1 MKRSTLL
8 PVLLA
13 VALSTMAAVS
23 AQSAAAAVPTVTG
36 FAPASGPPAWSVTLT
51 GTGFTGAT
59 TVTFTPTDLAYSP
72 KQATFTVPSDTTIVA
87 TVPFF
92 AALPL
97 ETTLTVKTPDG
108 TATSV
113 GDFAIDGR
121 VGLSEHRGSR
131 GESITLTGSGFTG
144 ATRVAF
150 GTWHWPVQ
158 GDEPF
163 VLVDPLKARFQVL
176 SDTTIAATVPA
187 LRVGGHFWVKVVS
200 PTATS
205 VSAYAT
211 PFRVVRPRL
220 LKINYGA
227 FAVRPATIT
236 PSGDGTFNIGDLGGP
251 IHWRVWSARRAYGL
265 GTVWIDNGI
274 PNEAL
279 GTFFGHPGSVTAL
292 RVRGGLFTRMTVR
305 WLDSGHRRS
314 ATLKLAKAHAGS
326 WFWR

>member
-1 MKRSTLL
+1 MKRLVVL
-8 PVLLA
+8 AVLLA
-13 VALSTMAAVS
+13 VALAAVA
-23 AQSAAAAVPTVTG
+23 AQSAAAAAPTVTG

-59 TVTFTPTDLAYSP
+59 AVTFTPTDLAYSP
-72 KQATFTVPSDTTIVA
+72 KQATFTVPDDTTIVA

-92 AALPL
+92 AAVPL
-97 ETTLTVKTPDG
+97 EATLTVQTPDG
-108 TATSV
+108 PATSV

-121 VGLSEHRGSR
+121 AGLSEHRGSR
-131 GESITLTGSGFTG
+131 GEAITLTGSGFTG

-150 GTWHWPVQ
+150 GAWRWPTQ

-163 VLVDPLKARFQVL
+163 VLADPLDATFRVV

-187 LRVGGHFWVKVVS
+187 LPVARHYWVKVVS

-205 VSAYAT
+205 VSDYAT
-211 PFRVVRPRL
+211 PFRVVTPRL

-236 PSGDGTFNIGDLGGP
+236 PSGDGTFNVGDLGGRL
-251 IHWRVWSARRAYGL
+251 HWRVWSARRAYGL

-292 RVRGGLFTRMTVR
+292 RVRGGLYTRMTVR
-305 WLDSGHRRS
+305 WLIDGHERS
-314 ATLKLAKAHAGS
+314 TKLSLEKLHAGS